1 MRAIISVIGKDEI
14 GILAKVSGLCAEKKA
29 NIVAVT
35 QSVVEGYF
43 SMTMIIQVEDMTCTI
58 GELQDLLDDRL
69 PETKNRVMHEDIFYE
84 MHRI

>member
-58 GELQDLLDDRL
+58 GELQDLLDERL
-69 PETKNRVMHEDIFYE
+69 PETKNRGMHEDIFYE

>member
-43 SMTMIIQVEDMTCTI
+43 SI
-58 GELQDLLDDRL
+58 DR
-69 PETKNRVMHEDIFYE
+69 KSVV
-84 MHRI
+84 

>member
-35 QSVVEGYF
+35 QSVVDGPVSF
-43 SMTMIIQVEDMTCTI
+43 VNSIAAQ
-58 GELQDLLDDRL
+58 LLS
-69 PETKNRVMHEDIFYE
+69 
-84 MHRI
+84 